1 MALRYRKHIRLPDHA
16 YMHGAYFV
24 TLCTAYRRQVFGR
37 VVGADADARIEL
49 TAVGRIVDECWRAI
63 PDHFPNARLDETQ
76 IMPDHL
82 HAIIVLERGRG
93 NDGAAP
99 VAGATQWVAT
109 TGAEDE
115 TICAPTDETVRRAH
129 GPRRGSLGAIIGVF
143 KSETTKRVNRMNA
156 TMGKRLW
163 QPNFHE
169 RTIREYT
176 GERGRIAQYI
186 AENPAKW
193 R

>member
-1 MALRYRKHIRLPDHA
+1 MALRYRKHIRLPGHD

-24 TLCTAYRRQVFGR
+24 TLCTGHRRQVLGR
-37 VVGADADARIEL
+37 IVGTDTDARIEL

-82 HAIIVLERGRG
+82 HAIIVLERM
-93 NDGAAP
+93 
-99 VAGATQWVAT
+99 VGAT
-109 TGAEDE
+109 GAGDE
-115 TICAPTDETVRRAH
+115 TICDPTDETVRRAH
-129 GPRRGSLGAIIGVF
+129 GPRRGSLGAIIGAF

-186 AENPAKW
+186 AENPANW

>member
-63 PDHFPNARLDETQ
+63 PDHFPHTHLHEMQ

-82 HAIIVLERGRG
+82 HAIIVLNGTSIPSTV
-93 NDGAAP
+93 AA
-99 VAGATQWVAT
+99 THWVAT
-109 TGAEDE
+109 TDAGDRSRKR
-115 TICAPTDETVRRAH
+115 TN
-129 GPRRGSLGAIIGVF
+129 GPARGSLGAIIGAF
-143 KSETTKRVNRMNA
+143 KSETTRRVNRFNG
-156 TMGKRLW
+156 TPGRSLW
-163 QPNFHE
+163 QPNYHE
-169 RTIREYT
+169 RVIREHT
-176 GERGRIAQYI
+176 GEFWSIARYI
-186 AENPAKW
+186 AENPKNW
-193 R
+193 